1 MTSRQHPGAGQTAR
15 RPHPDPEAE
24 ALRALGRA
32 LETLRPGHR
41 PDESLQLL
49 ADLARE
55 LTGAAYSALAITDS
69 ENNTEGFFVSGL
81 DEATLRR
88 LKTAPQGH
96 GPLGSLRY
104 DGRPV
109 RFDDVSQHAKAF
121 GFPSNHP
128 EMQRLIGVAIWAQAE
143 VRGALYVTDRADGEP
158 FTDGDERILLTIADH
173 ASRVVETTWY

>member
-1 MTSRQHPGAGQTAR
+1 MVLDSIVR
-15 RPHPDPEAE
+15 RVRRDPETR
-24 ALRALGRA
+24 ALRALARS
-32 LETLRPGHR
+32 LKTLRSNHR

-55 LTGAAYSALAITDS
+55 LTGAAYSALAITDAD
-69 ENNTEGFFVSGL
+69 NNTEGFFVAGV
-81 DEATLRR
+81 DAATLRR

-109 RFDDVSQHAKAF
+109 RFEDVGEHAKAF

-128 EMQRLIGVAIWAQAE
+128 QMQRLLGVAIWASAE
-143 VRGALYVTDRADGEP
+143 VRGSLYVTDREDGQI
-158 FTDGDERILLTIADH
+158 FDDDDERILLTLADH
-173 ASRVVETTWY
+173 ASKVVETEWY